1 MKASKNLSNKQI
13 RDAKKVLE
21 LSKKYSEL
29 NAKSI
34 AETDKQIEEII
45 AKNKAKEEA
54 SKNIDEILK
63 EYNAKE
69 AQRASKEIEKFNKM
83 INDNLE
89 MPSEKSEI
97 INKLIELYSLI
108 QIYYLN
114 KVDNNLKA
122 NESIDNISIGSEIRE
137 LEKRLR
143 DLPKKGSGVF
153 TSQKEFAKLLT
164 FLAQLLTNNSSKE
177 PINDIKQLINNLY
190 DNKQIIKQ
198 VYNVLKKTI
207 TYK

>member
-1 MKASKNLSNKQI
+1 MKAFKKGSNKQV
-13 RDAKKVLE
+13 RDAKKTLE

-34 AETDKQIEEII
+34 TETDKQTEEII
-45 AKNKAKEEA
+45 VKNKAKEEA
-54 SKNIDEILK
+54 SKNIDKVLK
-63 EYNAKE
+63 EYYTNE
-69 AQRASKEIEKFNKM
+69 SQRASKEIEKFNKM
-83 INDNLE
+83 INHNLD
-89 MPSEKSEI
+89 MSSEKSEI
-97 INKLIELYSLI
+97 INKLIELHSLI

-114 KVDNNLKA
+114 KIDNNLKA
-122 NESIDNISIGSEIRE
+122 NKNIDKISIESEIRE

-143 DLPKKGSGVF
+143 DLPKKGSVMF

-190 DNKQIIKQ
+190 DNKQITKQ
-198 VYNVLKKTI
+198 VYNVLNKTI

>member
-1 MKASKNLSNKQI
+1 MKASKNLSNKQVS
-13 RDAKKVLE
+13 DGKKTLE

-34 AETDKQIEEII
+34 AETDKQIQEII
-45 AKNKAKEEA
+45 AKNKVKEEA
-54 SKNIDEILK
+54 SKNIDKVLK
-63 EYNAKE
+63 EYYTNK

-83 INDNLE
+83 INDNLG
-89 MPSEKSEI
+89 MSSEKSEI

-114 KVDNNLKA
+114 KIDNNLKA
-122 NESIDNISIGSEIRE
+122 NKNIDNISIESEIRE

-164 FLAQLLTNNSSKE
+164 FLAQLLTNNTLKE

-190 DNKQIIKQ
+190 DNKQITKQ
-198 VYNVLKKTI
+198 VYNVLNKTI

>member
-1 MKASKNLSNKQI
+1 MKAFKNLFNKQVK
-13 RDAKKVLE
+13 DAKKTLE

-34 AETDKQIEEII
+34 AKTDKQTEEMID
-45 AKNKAKEEA
+45 KNKAKEEA
-54 SKNIDEILK
+54 SKNIDKVLK
-63 EYNAKE
+63 EYYTSE
-69 AQRASKEIEKFNKM
+69 AQKVSKEIEKFNKM
-83 INDNLE
+83 LNDNLD
-89 MPSEKSEI
+89 MSSEKSEI

-114 KVDNNLKA
+114 KINNDLKA
-122 NESIDNISIGSEIRE
+122 NKNIDNISIESEIRE

-143 DLPKKGSGVF
+143 NLPKKGSGVF

-164 FLAQLLTNNSSKE
+164 FFAQLLTNNSSEE

-198 VYNVLKKTI
+198 VYNVLNKTI

>member
-1 MKASKNLSNKQI
+1 MKAFKNLSNKQV
-13 RDAKKVLE
+13 RDAKKTLE
-21 LSKKYSEL
+21 LSKKYSKL

-34 AETDKQIEEII
+34 AKTDKQIEEII
-45 AKNKAKEEA
+45 TKNKANEEA
-54 SKNIDEILK
+54 RKNIDKVLE
-63 EYNAKE
+63 EYYTSE

-83 INDNLE
+83 INDNLD
-89 MPSEKSEI
+89 MSSEKSEI

-114 KVDNNLKA
+114 KIDNNLKA
-122 NESIDNISIGSEIRE
+122 NENIDNILIESEIRE

-143 DLPKKGSGVF
+143 DLPKRGSGAF

-190 DNKQIIKQ
+190 DNKQITKQ
-198 VYNVLKKTI
+198 VYNMLNKTI

>member
-1 MKASKNLSNKQI
+1 MKAFKNLFNKQV
-13 RDAKKVLE
+13 RDAKKTSE
-21 LSKKYSEL
+21 LIKKYSEL

-34 AETDKQIEEII
+34 AKTDKQIEKMID
-45 AKNKAKEEA
+45 KNKAKEEA
-54 SKNIDEILK
+54 SKNINKVLK
-63 EYNAKE
+63 EYYTNE
-69 AQRASKEIEKFNKM
+69 AQKVPKEIEKFNKM
-83 INDNLE
+83 INDNLD
-89 MPSEKSEI
+89 MSSEKSEI

-114 KVDNNLKA
+114 KIYNNLKA
-122 NESIDNISIGSEIRE
+122 NKNIDNISIESEIRE

-190 DNKQIIKQ
+190 DNKQITKQ
-198 VYNVLKKTI
+198 VYNVLNKTI